1 LDGADKVRDPQA
13 ELRRAALEYIAVL
26 EGIALVDDRLAA
38 KLTVLA
44 NELDRLGQPEAAD
57 LVQKAVHQHRA
68 DSIKSHT
75 VAASLKVTD

>member
-1 LDGADKVRDPQA
+1 LDS
-13 ELRRAALEYIAVL
+13 IAVL

-38 KLTVLA
+38 KLTLLA

-57 LVQKAVHQHRA
+57 LVQKAVHQHRD

-75 VAASLKVTD
+75 IAASLKVTD

>member
-13 ELRRAALEYIAVL
+13 ELRRATLDYIAVL

-38 KLTVLA
+38 KLTLLA

-75 VAASLKVTD
+75 IAASLKVTD